1 MATCAGAR
9 REDTD
14 GTGRDSVGVDAA
26 PENSGARR
34 EGIATRS
41 IHAGRDPDDSWG
53 ALVTPLV
60 QSTTYVQGAG
70 SHGVGQALRSPGGH
84 CYSRVSNPTVDAL
97 EAALGSLEEAP
108 ASVCFATGLA
118 AETALLLALMR
129 AGDHVVLGEAIY
141 GGTVRLVSQVL
152 APLGID
158 ATFVDS
164 TDVELV
170 RAAIGDRTRLVFI
183 ETPANP
189 TLSLTDIAGVARITR
204 ATGAVLAV
212 DNTFLT
218 PVLQRPLDLGA
229 DVSVYST
236 TKHIEGHSTALGGA
250 ITSRNEGLLDRV
262 RFIRK
267 STGAIQAPLG
277 AWLTARGLSTL
288 PLRMREHSA
297 NALHIARWLEAHPLV
312 SRVNYPGLDTFPQA
326 ELARRQHVS
335 PRPGAPLHG
344 GVLSFEVLGGSGA
357 AIRVLTGV
365 RLCSLVEHVGSVETL
380 MTHSAS
386 MTHADVPPE
395 HRGRVGIG
403 EGLIRLSVGL
413 EDPED
418 IIRDLDRAITLAHD
432 DASEVRR
439 QERGSPCLV

>member
-1 MATCAGAR
+1 MATCAGGR
-9 REDTD
+9 SEETD
-14 GTGRDSVGVDAA
+14 GTRRGSVGVDAA
-26 PENSGARR
+26 PENGGARR
-34 EGIATRS
+34 EGVATRS
-41 IHAGRDPDDSWG
+41 IHAGREPDGVWG

-70 SHGVGQALRSPGGH
+70 AHGAGPALRSPGGH

-118 AETALLLALMR
+118 AETALLLALLR

-164 TDVELV
+164 TDVGQV

-189 TLSLTDIAGVARITR
+189 TLALTDIAEVARITR
-204 ATGAVLAV
+204 AAGAVLAV

-218 PVLQRPLDLGA
+218 PVLQRPLELGA

-250 ITSRNEGLLDRV
+250 ITSRDEGLLDRV

-267 STGAIQAPLG
+267 STGAIQAPPAVAHG
-277 AWLTARGLSTL
+277 AW
-288 PLRMREHSA
+288 
-297 NALHIARWLEAHPLV
+297 
-312 SRVNYPGLDTFPQA
+312 
-326 ELARRQHVS
+326 ARRCRCGCGALRERLPHRTMAGGPPAGVACQLPGARHVS
-335 PRPGAPLHG
+335 AGRAGPATACEPTPGSTAPRRGAVVRGAGAPR
-344 GVLSFEVLGGSGA
+344 

-380 MTHSAS
+380 
-386 MTHADVPPE
+386 
-395 HRGRVGIG
+395 
-403 EGLIRLSVGL
+403 
-413 EDPED
+413 
-418 IIRDLDRAITLAHD
+418 
-432 DASEVRR
+432 
-439 QERGSPCLV
+439 